1 MTSPAPSPAP
11 SASGPHASDA
21 AEFTPATQAE
31 LTRFVEENYRGA
43 RRPLF
48 PVGGRTA
55 LRHGYAPTKPGT
67 TVNLEQLQRVLD
79 YPARDM
85 TITVEAGITI
95 AELQGVLR
103 KEGQRLP
110 IDIPLAHRATLGGAI
125 ATNTSGPSRL
135 GSGTFRDYV
144 IGISAVDGTGRRFS
158 AGGRVVK
165 NVAGYDLCKLLI
177 GSLGTLGIISQVTL
191 KVRPKTESHRA
202 VWSTFAG
209 ATELE
214 TALANL
220 LTSATRP
227 MAVEILNPK
236 AARHIARESKVA
248 LPLEQ
253 PVLLVAFEGTAREVD
268 WQVETFRSE
277 LAASGPSQVETL
289 SSTATGALWIPL
301 TEYQAASDD
310 PLTFQA
316 SLPPSRV
323 VEFVESATPQGV
335 AIQAHAGSGIV
346 VGHLPDRCAS
356 AESAST
362 ALRPLRDLAERHG
375 GNLVI
380 LSCDDAWSERLSL
393 FGTPRGDR
401 ALMERVQKQFDPAG
415 VLNPGRLFRS

>member
-1 MTSPAPSPAP
+1 
-11 SASGPHASDA
+11 
-21 AEFTPATQAE
+21 
-31 LTRFVEENYRGA
+31 
-43 RRPLF
+43 LF

-55 LRHGYAPTKPGT
+55 LRYGHPAGRPGT

-95 AELQGVLR
+95 AELQKILQ
-103 KEGQRLP
+103 KESQRLP

-125 ATNTSGPSRL
+125 ATNTSGPARL

-191 KVRPKTESHRA
+191 KVRPKPESHRA
-202 VWSTFAG
+202 IWATF
-209 ATELE
+209 
-214 TALANL
+214 TASIAMEPALQKLLA
-220 LTSATRP
+220 SATRP
-227 MAVEILNPK
+227 MAVEILNSK
-236 AARHIARESKVA
+236 AARHIARESKVS
-248 LPLEQ
+248 LPFEL
-253 PVLLVAFEGTAREVD
+253 PALLVAFEGTAREVD
-268 WQVETFRSE
+268 WQIETFRNE
-277 LAASGPSQVETL
+277 LASSGPTQIETL
-289 SSTATGALWIPL
+289 TPAATAALWHPL

-323 VEFVESATPQGV
+323 AEFVEAATLQGI
-335 AIQAHAGSGIV
+335 AIQAHAGNGV
-346 VGHLPDRCAS
+346 VIGHLPDRCAS
-356 AESAST
+356 VESAGLT
-362 ALRPLRDLAERHG
+362 LRPLREMAERHG
-375 GNLVI
+375 GGLVI
-380 LSCDDAWSERLSL
+380 LSCDDAWGQRLPL

-401 ALMERVQKQFDPAG
+401 ALMERVRKQIDPAG
-415 VLNPGRLFRS
+415 LLNPGRLGS